1 MPRGLGRSLRP
12 LKYHL
17 RLCSKRRH
25 GLYLMRRLAQL
36 KGDSTW
42 HHYMIVIMMRVALL
56 TFLVCVLS
64 TRSQGVKLSRE
75 PRGLFFGRD
84 GIEFG
89 LMHFFMRGGFVVFYH
104 RAVMRRMGWRFFWHF
119 L

>member
-1 MPRGLGRSLRP
+1 MASL
-12 LKYHL
+12 HDSNNDES
-17 RLCSKRRH
+17 RLINVLS
-25 GLYLMRRLAQL
+25 
-36 KGDSTW
+36 
-42 HHYMIVIMMRVALL
+42 
-56 TFLVCVLS
+56 VCVLS

-84 GIEFG
+84 GIQFG

>member
-1 MPRGLGRSLRP
+1 MASL
-12 LKYHL
+12 HD
-17 RLCSKRRH
+17 SNNDE
-25 GLYLMRRLAQL
+25 RRLINVL
-36 KGDSTW
+36 S
-42 HHYMIVIMMRVALL
+42 
-56 TFLVCVLS
+56 VCVLS

>member
-1 MPRGLGRSLRP
+1 M
-12 LKYHL
+12 
-17 RLCSKRRH
+17 
-25 GLYLMRRLAQL
+25 QL

-75 PRGLFFGRD
+75 PED
-84 GIEFG
+84 
-89 LMHFFMRGGFVVFYH
+89 Y
-104 RAVMRRMGWRFFWHF
+104 F
-119 L
+119 LAATVLSLA

>member
-1 MPRGLGRSLRP
+1 MASL
-12 LKYHL
+12 HDSNNDES
-17 RLCSKRRH
+17 RLINILS
-25 GLYLMRRLAQL
+25 
-36 KGDSTW
+36 
-42 HHYMIVIMMRVALL
+42 
-56 TFLVCVLS
+56 VCVLS

-75 PRGLFFGRD
+75 PRDLFFGRD

>member
-1 MPRGLGRSLRP
+1 MASL
-12 LKYHL
+12 HDSNNDES
-17 RLCSKRRH
+17 RLINILS
-25 GLYLMRRLAQL
+25 
-36 KGDSTW
+36 
-42 HHYMIVIMMRVALL
+42 
-56 TFLVCVLS
+56 VCVLS

-104 RAVMRRMGWRFFWHF
+104 RAVMCRMGWRFFWHF